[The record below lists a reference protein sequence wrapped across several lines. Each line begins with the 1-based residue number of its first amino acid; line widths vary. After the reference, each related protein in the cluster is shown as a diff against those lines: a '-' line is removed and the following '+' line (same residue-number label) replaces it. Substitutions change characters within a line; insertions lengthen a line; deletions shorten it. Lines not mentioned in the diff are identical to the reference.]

1 MPLTRITTDNI
12 SNTTI
17 EIQDL
22 SANAVNT
29 LMYTANTAG
38 AGSSTAGF
46 NPFLLAGM

>member
-1 MPLTRITTDNI
+1 MPLTRITTENI

-22 SANAVNT
+22 SANTVNA
-29 LMYTANTAG
+29 LMYTANTGSG
-38 AGSSTAGF
+38 ASSGF

>member
-1 MPLTRITTDNI
+1 MPLTRITTENI

-22 SANAVNT
+22 SANTVNT
-29 LMYTANTAG
+29 LLFTANTA
-38 AGSSTAGF
+38 ASSPAGF

>member
-1 MPLTRITTDNI
+1 MPLTRIATENI

-22 SANAVNT
+22 SANTVAALT
-29 LMYTANTAG
+29 ATANNA
-38 AGSSTAGF
+38 SGF